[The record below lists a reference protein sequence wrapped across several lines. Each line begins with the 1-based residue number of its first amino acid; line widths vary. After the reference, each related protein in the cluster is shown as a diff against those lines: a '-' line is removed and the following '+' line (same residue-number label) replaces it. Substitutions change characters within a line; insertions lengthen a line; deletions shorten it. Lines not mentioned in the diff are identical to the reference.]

1 MSGCPAD
8 ARMVCNLLLE
18 EAAADQMPVTNL
30 ALQKLLYFAHGL
42 HLIETG
48 EPLVSGYFEAWQYG
62 PVHPAAY
69 QAFKAAGSRPIDFLA
84 TRRDPLTGA
93 TSPLPRLNDRTTLLR
108 VRQVLMT
115 YQRVTPGRLVE
126 ISHAEGAPWHF
137 VVSCA
142 SSSGSLGMRIPDG
155 VIRERFKNH
164 KVSVGPAPA
173 VGEPDEEAPYTGHR
187 SG

>member
-18 EAAADQMPVTNL
+18 EAAAQQTPVTNL

-93 TSPLPRLNDRTTLLR
+93 TSALPRLNNWDTLFR
-108 VRQVLMT
+108 VRQVLMA
-115 YQRVTPGRLVE
+115 YRRVTPGRLVE
-126 ISHAEGAPWHF
+126 ISHAEDAPWHF
-137 VVSCA
+137 VISRA
-142 SSSGSLGMRIPDG
+142 ISSGMLGMRIPDS
-155 VIRERFKNH
+155 VIRERFKHH
-164 KVSVGPAPA
+164 KVSVGPTPA
-173 VGEPDEEAPYTGHR
+173 VGEPDEEAPYTGYR